1 VRSNLSSLLDPYIPL
16 LEYLGV
22 WFVIVGIGILVKADK
37 HGIIV
42 KPYYLMLRT
51 SAFNNLMQR
60 LGSKFRRGWLTY
72 FDIGAAMGIGL
83 TIFIIYS
90 LILNAVNLFQRSS
103 QAGPT
108 LLIIPVPGVTIS
120 WEIFP
125 YILIAIAVLL
135 IPHEAAHGIASVID
149 KVPIKS
155 SGVFLAIFLPGGF
168 VEIDEEDLSKRKA
181 RTKLRVFA
189 GGSFTNVVSWFLVVL
204 LITNFALVI
213 SPLYDSKSS
222 GVIITGL
229 VNGGAAQTSN
239 VPNWSVLVAVNGTT
253 VNSIESLRSVL
264 TPLTPGHH
272 LVLTINNAANA
283 QTTYSIV
290 TQPASGNSSR
300 ATIGIFTFPY
310 YRPVAS
316 FLPVSLPYHFYNTLS
331 WMSLILLG
339 VALVNMLPMFPFDGD
354 RYFDTLLT
362 IVRVPGWLRKYVRIG
377 TSLVSLSFLG
387 LNLILSF
394 VLFGTIFP
402 K

>member
-1 VRSNLSSLLDPYIPL
+1 MRSILSSLLDPYIPL

-51 SAFNNLMQR
+51 SLFNSWMQR
-60 LGSKFRRGWLTY
+60 LGGRFRRAWLTY
-72 FDIGAAMGIGL
+72 FDIGAAMGLGL
-83 TIFIIYS
+83 VVFIIYS
-90 LILNAVNLFQRSS
+90 LVLNALNLFQRSP
-103 QAGPT
+103 QGGQT

-120 WEIFP
+120 WEVFP

-135 IPHEAAHGIASVID
+135 IPHEAAHGIASVLD

-213 SPLYDSKSS
+213 SPLYNSQSS
-222 GVIITGL
+222 GVLITGL
-229 VNGGAAQTSN
+229 VNGGAAQNNNIQS
-239 VPNWSVLVAVNGTT
+239 WSVLVAVNGTT
-253 VNSIESLRSVL
+253 VTDVNSLRNILS
-264 TPLTPGHH
+264 PLIPGHH
-272 LVLTINNAANA
+272 LVLTINNAASST
-283 QTTYSIV
+283 QTTYSII
-290 TQPASGNSSR
+290 TQPAPDNSSR

-310 YRPVAS
+310 YKPVAS

-354 RYFDTLLT
+354 RYFDTIL
-362 IVRVPGWLRKYVRIG
+362 
-377 TSLVSLSFLG
+377 TSLGMKKTKNVRTVASVVSLLLLG
-387 LNLILSF
+387 SNLILSY

>member
-1 VRSNLSSLLDPYIPL
+1 MSSLLDPYIPL

-22 WFVIVGIGILVKADK
+22 WFVIVGIGMLVKADK
-37 HGIIV
+37 YGVIV

-51 SAFNNLMQR
+51 SVFNSWMQK
-60 LGSKFRRGWLTY
+60 LGGKFRRAWLTY
-72 FDIGAAMGIGL
+72 FDIGAAMGLGL
-83 TIFIIYS
+83 LAFIIFS
-90 LILNAVNLFQRSS
+90 LVLNALNLFNRSS

-125 YILIAIAVLL
+125 YILISIAVLL
-135 IPHEAAHGIASVID
+135 IPHEAAHGIASVLD

-213 SPLYDSKSS
+213 SPLYESNSS
-222 GVIITGL
+222 GVLITGL
-229 VNGGAAQTSN
+229 VTGGAAQTN
-239 VPNWSVLVAVNGTT
+239 NIPQWSVLTRANTT
-253 VNSIESLRSVL
+253 AIQSVDALRSYL
-264 TPLTPGHH
+264 APLAPGHH
-272 LVLTINNAANA
+272 LVLTISDGR
-283 QTTYSIV
+283 TYTII
-290 TQPASGNSSR
+290 TQPASDNTNR
-300 ATIGIFTFPY
+300 ATIGIFTFNY
-310 YRPVAS
+310 YSPRAP
-316 FLPVSLPYHFYNTLS
+316 FLPVAFPFQFYNTLS

-354 RYFDTLLT
+354 RYFDTILGILGMKNTKNVRT
-362 IVRVPGWLRKYVRIG
+362 IASI
-377 TSLVSLSFLG
+377 VSLLLLG
-387 LNLILSF
+387 SNLILSF

>member
-1 VRSNLSSLLDPYIPL
+1 MRSTLSSLLDPYIPL

-22 WFVIVGIGILVKADK
+22 WVVIVGIGLLVKADE

-90 LILNAVNLFQRSS
+90 LVLNAVNLFIHSS

-125 YILIAIAVLL
+125 YILISIAALL
-135 IPHEAAHGIASVID
+135 IPHEAAHGIASVLD

-155 SGVFLAIFLPGGF
+155 SGVFLAVFLPGGF
-168 VEIDEEDLSKRKA
+168 VEIDEENLSKRKA

-204 LITNFALVI
+204 LLTNFALTI
-213 SPLYDSKSS
+213 SPLYESNSS
-222 GVIITGL
+222 GVLITGL
-229 VNGGAAQTSN
+229 VNGGAAQAN
-239 VPNWSVLVAVNGTT
+239 DIPQWSVLTRVNATAVP
-253 VNSIESLRSVL
+253 SIDALRSYL
-264 TPLTPGHH
+264 APLAPGHH
-272 LVLTINNAANA
+272 LVLTINNGRNY
-283 QTTYSIV
+283 TII
-290 TQPASGNSSR
+290 TQPAADNANR
-300 ATIGIFTFPY
+300 ATIGIFTFNY
-310 YRPVAS
+310 YSARS
-316 FLPVSLPYHFYNTLS
+316 SLLPVTFPFQLYNTLS

-354 RYFDTLLT
+354 RYFDTIL
-362 IVRVPGWLRKYVRIG
+362 
-377 TSLVSLSFLG
+377 TSLGMKKTKNVRTVASVASLLLLG
-387 LNLILSF
+387 SNLILSF
-394 VLFGTIFP
+394 VLYGTIFP

>member
-1 VRSNLSSLLDPYIPL
+1 VRSTLSSLLDPYIPL

-22 WFVIVGIGILVKADK
+22 WFVIVGIGILVKADR

-51 SAFNNLMQR
+51 SIFNSWMQR
-60 LGSKFRRGWLTY
+60 LGGRFRRAWLTY
-72 FDIGAAMGIGL
+72 FDIGAAMGLGL
-83 TIFIIYS
+83 LAFIIYS
-90 LILNAVNLFQRSS
+90 LVLNALNLIQRSS

-135 IPHEAAHGIASVID
+135 IPHEAAHGIASVLD

-213 SPLYDSKSS
+213 SPLYNSQSS

-229 VNGGAAQTSN
+229 VNGGAAQNNNIQS
-239 VPNWSVLVAVNGTT
+239 WSVLVAVNGTT
-253 VNSIESLRSVL
+253 VTDVNSLRNILS
-264 TPLTPGHH
+264 PLIPGHH
-272 LVLTINNAANA
+272 LVLTINNAASST
-283 QTTYSIV
+283 QTAYSII
-290 TQPASGNSSR
+290 TQPAPDNSSR

-310 YRPVAS
+310 YKPVAS

-354 RYFDTLLT
+354 RYFDTIL
-362 IVRVPGWLRKYVRIG
+362 
-377 TSLVSLSFLG
+377 TSLGMKKTKNVRTVASVVSLLLLG
-387 LNLILSF
+387 SNLILSY